1 MFRSDKRAGT
11 RRKPK
16 GTKKKVADY
25 KRRISIVSTLAIF
38 IIVFS
43 FVFAGSYYLL
53 STSIGGNSNANQIQD
68 LHQNQLDDGLLN
80 AALVDALYSRS
91 PNLNFTASLRETL
104 QQESFKVDV
113 YQGEDVTVDFLGKF
127 ACGYELI
134 ILRMH
139 SALSNNNEL
148 YLFTAEP
155 YSAGKYVQEQ
165 YLRLVKE
172 AYPTEDSQ
180 SVFAVNWGFV
190 KRLMTG
196 KFNGTLVVVMGCDGA
211 DDPWM
216 AEEFMN
222 QGAVGYV
229 GWNGSVLL
237 SHSDKAVLNLVQA
250 LYVDKLSL
258 EDAVKKTNS
267 LIGEDPQWGS
277 ILNYRIR

>member
-1 MFRSDKRAGT
+1 MSQSDKRANV
-11 RRKPK
+11 RRKLK

-25 KRRISIVSTLAIF
+25 KRRISLVSTLAVF

-43 FVFAGSYYLL
+43 FVFVVSYYLL
-53 STSIGGNSNANQIQD
+53 SASIGGNSNANQIQD
-68 LHQNQLDDGLLN
+68 LQQNQLDDGLLN
-80 AALVDALYSRS
+80 AALVDALNSKS
-91 PNLNFTASLRETL
+91 PNLNFTATLRETL
-104 QQESFKVDV
+104 QQEGFEVDV
-113 YQGEDVTVDFLGKF
+113 YPGEDVTVDFLKKF
-127 ACGYELI
+127 ACGYELV

-165 YLRLVKE
+165 YFRLVKE

-180 SVFAVNWGFV
+180 SVFAVNWGFI
-190 KRLMTG
+190 KRLMPG

-211 DDPWM
+211 NDPWI

-229 GWNGSVLL
+229 GWNGLVLL
-237 SHSDKAVLNLVQA
+237 SHSDRAVLYLIQA

-258 EDAVKKTNS
+258 ENAVEKTNS
-267 LIGEDPQWGS
+267 LVGVDPQWGS
-277 ILNYRIR
+277 ILNYRMR

>member
-113 YQGEDVTVDFLGKF
+113 YQGEDVTVDFLEKF